1 MSEDTQFYGRFD
13 DDSSNTNRNKPFVEK
28 SDSASYSIAKVFGYM
43 AIFILITALIT
54 IGLGVGLNYWLIS
67 ATTDEELAAF
77 VQTVIVLLIVSSI
90 GLLVTT
96 IVSQVVFLK
105 GKHSVIVPAVIYAAL
120 MGVVIGLIAA
130 LINDWV
136 VLGITFG
143 ITAGVFGIMALIGL
157 LSKGRLTGL
166 ALIGMGLMFGAMFIS
181 LFMIIIMIFFPSMY
195 VWYYWIVSFM
205 MFAAVMFMTIY
216 DISHI
221 KALANNGAL
230 SKNLSLYL
238 AFNLYVDFIY
248 LFMRILLIVIR
259 IFGRRN

>member
-1 MSEDTQFYGRFD
+1 MSEDTQFYGYYD
-13 DDSSNTNRNKPFVEK
+13 NDPSNTRKPYSDQ
-28 SDSASYSIAKVFGYM
+28 SDSGAYSITKVFGYM
-43 AIFILITALIT
+43 AIFILVTALIT
-54 IGLGVGLNYWLIS
+54 IGLGLGLTYWIQS
-67 ATTDEELAAF
+67 TTTDEEYAKIGE
-77 VQTVIVLLIVSSI
+77 TIIILLIVSGI

-105 GKHSVIVPAVIYAAL
+105 GRHSVIVPAIIYAVL
-120 MGVVIGLIAA
+120 MGVVVGLVAA
-130 LINDWV
+130 LIQKWAI
-136 VLGITFG
+136 LGITFG

-166 ALIGMGLMFGAMFIS
+166 GLLGMGLMFGAMFIS
-181 LFMIIIMIFFPSMY
+181 LFMVIIMLFFPALY
-195 VWYYWIVSFM
+195 EWYYWIVSFM

-221 KALANNGAL
+221 KQLAANGML
-230 SKNLSLYL
+230 NKNLSMYL

-259 IFGRRN
+259 IFGRRS